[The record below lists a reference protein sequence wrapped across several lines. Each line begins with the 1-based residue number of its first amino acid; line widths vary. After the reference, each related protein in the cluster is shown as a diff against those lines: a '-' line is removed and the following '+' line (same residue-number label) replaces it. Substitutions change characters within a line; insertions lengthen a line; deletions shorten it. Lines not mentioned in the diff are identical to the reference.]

1 MVELK
6 AWLGAV
12 DSIGEWAVVDSSLA
26 VAAAVAVVA
35 GSKPVAVVAGSKPV
49 AVVAVVAVADSSLAV
64 GPQVAEEQVAGCL
77 VGSMAF
83 EWG

>member
-26 VAAAVAVVA
+26 A
-35 GSKPVAVVAGSKPV
+35 VAVVAGSKPV
-49 AVVAVVAVADSSLAV
+49 AVVAVVAVADSSLVV